1 MQKLDWEA
9 YRDYAKENGLHMK
22 LLGNIPFVQ
31 VAVVDGD
38 YAVATGTGTSLQA
51 AIYDS
56 AVAFGQTNG
65 VSFTGGIK

>member
-9 YRDYAKENGLHMK
+9 YRDYAKENGLRMK
-22 LLGNIPFVQ
+22 LISNIPLVK
-31 VAVVDGD
+31 VAVIDGE

-56 AVAFGQTNG
+56 AVELGQNRG
-65 VSFTGGIK
+65 ISFTREVN